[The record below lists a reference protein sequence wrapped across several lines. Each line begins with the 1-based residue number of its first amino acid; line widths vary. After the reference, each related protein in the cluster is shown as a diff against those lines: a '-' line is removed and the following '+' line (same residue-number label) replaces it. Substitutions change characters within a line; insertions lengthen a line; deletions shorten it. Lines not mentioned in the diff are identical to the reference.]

1 MGWHI
6 ILYGCLEGLCIC
18 TFELLTWYTLISS
31 QVVSFFGGGN
41 VWHNNDHVVT
51 RARSDTDRRP
61 RPFHKRLLEIT
72 SLCMSWYSLVAG
84 MCKGGHFLSGFPLPG
99 LWHCGSPRDHD
110 GVHDTLFEFVAYPS
124 FGITALLAKP
134 HGCFR
139 ACSILLDTQS
149 LKGITRIRAGHSH
162 VSAMVRLAQWLRA
175 FGVVCAHC
183 NAYSL

>member
-1 MGWHI
+1 M
-6 ILYGCLEGLCIC
+6 
-18 TFELLTWYTLISS
+18 
-31 QVVSFFGGGN
+31 
-41 VWHNNDHVVT
+41 
-51 RARSDTDRRP
+51 
-61 RPFHKRLLEIT
+61 
-72 SLCMSWYSLVAG
+72 
-84 MCKGGHFLSGFPLPG
+84 
-99 LWHCGSPRDHD
+99 
-110 GVHDTLFEFVAYPS
+110 HDTLFEFVAYPS

-183 NAYSL
+183 NAYSLLFGPCAYSLYDLVGVDVRFETAPQLDRHAASADHSTYSQVVGAMLVGRTLGCFASPMSLVFGRSYASV